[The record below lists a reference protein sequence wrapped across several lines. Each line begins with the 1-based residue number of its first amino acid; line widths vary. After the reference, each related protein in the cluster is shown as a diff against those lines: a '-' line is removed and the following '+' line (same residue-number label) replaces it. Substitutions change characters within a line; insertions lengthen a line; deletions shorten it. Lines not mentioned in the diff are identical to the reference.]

1 MLCDSEKLVKV
12 LISCIYYSINI
23 SILLLYSLFSFPFIF
38 FGIRRYIEMVNQK
51 VAKNKKTRKKSIK
64 KKEKRITKTKGKHK
78 KKDQQIHN
86 QKGISGLKKL
96 IRHA

>member
-1 MLCDSEKLVKV
+1 
-12 LISCIYYSINI
+12 
-23 SILLLYSLFSFPFIF
+23 
-38 FGIRRYIEMVNQK
+38 MVNQK

>member
-64 KKEKRITKTKGKHK
+64 KEKKRKSQKQKVNTKKKVNKYITKKVYQ
-78 KKDQQIHN
+78 D
-86 QKGISGLKKL
+86 
-96 IRHA
+96 

>member
-64 KKEKRITKTKGKHK
+64 KEKKITKTKGKHK
-78 KKDQQIHN
+78 KKCQQIHN